1 MDMIDKKEH
10 QDLGIVHVG
19 YSRVDPLLWLPL
31 SYKALQVGIDAVG
44 GLLLTY
50 IWYSKSNNFVG
61 SVNRKWIDL

>member
-50 IWYSKSNNFVG
+50 MI
-61 SVNRKWIDL
+61 L